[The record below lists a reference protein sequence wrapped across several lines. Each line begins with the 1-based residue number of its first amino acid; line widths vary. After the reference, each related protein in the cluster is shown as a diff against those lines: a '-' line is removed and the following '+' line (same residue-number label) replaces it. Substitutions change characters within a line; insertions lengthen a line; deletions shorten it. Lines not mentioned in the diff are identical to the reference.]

1 MKQQLSYQMDD
12 GLNVTGEIPVS
23 YDNLIF
29 ADIEENIVLK
39 KSNINV
45 HYDMVMSTLGDSY
58 KGMSKYAYGNILQA
72 IKTIVNCKTHH
83 LKSPA
88 KAQAVAYLH
97 REILFSPATIQ
108 KILLLFGVKMPTSKI
123 LDDSSKVF
131 ENKSSP
137 DWVYNVYGGVF

>member
-1 MKQQLSYQMDD
+1 MDD

>member
-23 YDNLIF
+23 YDNIVF
-29 ADIEENIVLK
+29 ADIEENIVVK

-45 HYDMVMSTLGDSY
+45 HYDTVMSTLGENY

-72 IKTIVNCKTHH
+72 IKTVVDCKTHH
-83 LKSPA
+83 TKSPA
-88 KAQAVAYLH
+88 RAQAVAYLH
-97 REILFSPATIQ
+97 REVLFSPATIQ

-123 LDDSSKVF
+123 LNDSTKVYEAMHTSEWF
-131 ENKSSP
+131 FNI
-137 DWVYNVYGGVF
+137 YGGLF

>member
-1 MKQQLSYQMDD
+1 MKQQISYQMDD

-23 YDNLIF
+23 YDNTIF

-45 HYDMVMSTLGDSY
+45 HYDMVMSTLGENY

-72 IKTIVNCKTHH
+72 IKTIVDCKTHH
-83 LKSPA
+83 SKSPA
-88 KAQAVAYLH
+88 RAHAVAYLH

-123 LDDSSKVF
+123 LNDSSRVF
-131 ENKSSP
+131 ETMHTE
-137 DWVYNVYGGVF
+137 WMYNVYGGLF